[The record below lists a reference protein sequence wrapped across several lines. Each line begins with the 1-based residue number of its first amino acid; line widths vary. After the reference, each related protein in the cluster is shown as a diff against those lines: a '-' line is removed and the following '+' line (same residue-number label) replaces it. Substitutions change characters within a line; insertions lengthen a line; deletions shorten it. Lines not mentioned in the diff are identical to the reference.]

1 MKNVILLYGEEKL
14 LINEEI
20 NKIKQKIVPAHLE
33 TMNYI
38 PVDGK
43 NTSQEEIL
51 NACQTVPLLTEKKL
65 VVVYD
70 TPFFESARGSQ
81 EKSSEMQNDFLNML
95 GKVPDYTILIFTASK
110 VDKRKRA
117 FKAIKSKG
125 IVREFNQLS
134 LKDKAL
140 WIQNRVKLYGKN
152 IDLKTAYYI
161 AEHTGNLNQ
170 TDNELK
176 KIAAFLKDKQC
187 IEDED
192 LSKIFYKSLEGNIFE
207 MMDFIGMKNPT
218 GAIEIINRLIN
229 QGEKAVVIL
238 YMISKH
244 MMDLITVKTMEGLS
258 FQDIKSESGMHP
270 FVLKKALKQSKNFTL
285 DELKRSLKLCQQL
298 DTDIKT
304 GKIKDVLGLE
314 LLVAEISS

>member
-70 TPFFESARGSQ
+70 THFFESGRGSQ